1 MPFFQNSL
9 HRWVSGGTLILF
21 YASKIAEMNDSDKMF
36 FKIYKNFKIGSVKKK
51 LWYPKVGGKSKKS
64 GKSSKFIAISQGL
77 ESETVLSSRIPEQSR
92 KVFLKVVS
100 QF

>member
-1 MPFFQNSL
+1 MSFSQNSL
-9 HRWVSGGTLILF
+9 QRGLSGGTLILF
-21 YASKIAEMNDSDKMF
+21 YASKIAEMNDSDQML
-36 FKIYKNFKIGSVKKK
+36 FKIYKKIKIGSVKKK